1 METIKELLGSH
12 PFFAGLS
19 PNTVE
24 LIAGCASN
32 VHFAEGDR
40 IFEEGKP
47 ASLFY
52 VIRHGR
58 VALQVYSPRRGLWSL
73 TPWTKE
79 RYSAGRGSSRPTS
92 TSLTPGR

>member
-1 METIKELLGSH
+1 METIEGLLESH

-19 PNTVE
+19 PDALE

-32 VHFAEGDR
+32 VHFDEGSR
-40 IFEEGKP
+40 IFDQGEP

-58 VALQVYSPRRGLWSL
+58 VALRCICPRRG
-73 TPWTKE
+73 
-79 RYSAGRGSSRPTS
+79 R
-92 TSLTPGR
+92 